1 MLGTF
6 SFEDLLDKHGGT
18 SRTEELELYDLD
30 TVKVATNYFSNQNKL
45 GEGGFGLVYKVIV

>member
-30 TVKVATNYFSNQNKL
+30 TVKAATNYFSNQNKL